1 MPAVARTGHEH
12 RDETTP
18 APARRRIS
26 PERRRRER
34 HYRLRRRDLLV
45 DAGLAFALTI
55 ALITITAG
63 LGVLALLELPIAG
76 GLIAS
81 LVAERVAGRRCGQ
94 ARR

>member
-1 MPAVARTGHEH
+1 MPAVARSGHA
-12 RDETTP
+12 RPFQTAP
-18 APARRRIS
+18 PPARRRVS

-55 ALITITAG
+55 ALISITAG
-63 LGVLALLELPIAG
+63 LGVLALLELPIAA

-81 LVAERVAGRRCGQ
+81 LVAERA
-94 ARR
+94 ARRRRRPARP